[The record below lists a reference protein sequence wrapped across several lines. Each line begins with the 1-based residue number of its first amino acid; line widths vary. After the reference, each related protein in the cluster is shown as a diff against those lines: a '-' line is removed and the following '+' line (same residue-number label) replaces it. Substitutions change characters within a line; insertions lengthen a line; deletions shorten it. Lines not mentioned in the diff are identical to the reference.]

1 LRILVTGGT
10 GFVGS
15 RIVPALCG
23 EGHAVRALVRS
34 PVGGERI
41 KALGAEPVAGDI
53 ADAASLEAA
62 IEGCTHVVH
71 LVALI
76 KGRPAEFQAV
86 MTDGTRSLV
95 AAARQ
100 AGVERF
106 VLMSALGAAEPTPE
120 TVPYFRAKWA
130 MEQELKGS
138 GLEHTILR
146 PSFVFGKGGALPTFI
161 AQVRYSPLVTVIGDG
176 HQRSQ
181 PIWVDDVAAYVAN
194 AIGSPQAANTT
205 FELGG
210 PDIVDWDELYRLIAK
225 VLGKRR
231 GLIHVPFAIAGA
243 GARLTERLPGA
254 PLSED
259 QVKMLQ
265 GADNVVSNNEAQET
279 FGLPLVPLE
288 EQIRR
293 VASRP

>member
-1 LRILVTGGT
+1 MRILVTGGT

-23 EGHAVRALVRS
+23 EGHEVRALVRT
-34 PVGGERI
+34 PAAGERVE
-41 KALGAEPVAGDI
+41 AQGAEPVAGDI
-53 ADAASLEAA
+53 GNAASLQAA
-62 IEGCTHVVH
+62 LEGCSHVVH

-86 MTDGTRSLV
+86 MVDGTRSLV
-95 AAARQ
+95 AAARE

-106 VLMSALGAAEPTPE
+106 VLMSALGAAEPTAE

-130 MEQELKGS
+130 MEQEVKGS
-138 GLEHTILR
+138 GLEHTIFR

-161 AQVRYSPLVTVIGDG
+161 AQVRYSPLVTVIGNG
-176 HQRSQ
+176 RQRSQ

-194 AIGSPQAANTT
+194 AIGNTQAANRT

-210 PDIVDWDELYRLIAK
+210 PDTVDWDELYRLIAK

-231 GLIHVPFAIAGA
+231 GLIHVPFAVAGA

-265 GADNVVSNNEAQET
+265 GADNVVSNDEAVQT
-279 FGLPLVPLE
+279 FNLPLLPLQ

-293 VASRP
+293 VA

>member
-1 LRILVTGGT
+1 LQILVTGGT

-15 RIVPALCG
+15 RVVAALCAD
-23 EGHAVRALVRS
+23 GHTVRALVRS
-34 PVGGERI
+34 PAAGERI
-41 KALGAEPVAGDI
+41 KALGAEPVTGEI
-53 ADAASLEAA
+53 GNEASLRAA
-62 IEGCTHVVH
+62 LEGSTHVVH

-76 KGRPAEFQAV
+76 KGRPADFQAV

-95 AAARQ
+95 GAARD

-106 VLMSALGAAEPTPE
+106 VLMSALGAAEPTPR

-130 MEQELKGS
+130 MEQEVKGS
-138 GLEHTILR
+138 GLEYTIFR

-161 AQVRYSPLVTVIGDG
+161 AQVRYSPLVTVIGTG
-176 HQRSQ
+176 RQRSQ
-181 PIWVDDVAAYVAN
+181 PIWVDDVATYVAQ
-194 AIGSPQAANTT
+194 AIASPQAASRT

-210 PDIVDWDELYRLIAK
+210 PDTVDWDELYRLIAT

-231 GLIHVPFAIAGA
+231 LLLHVPFAVAGA

-254 PLSED
+254 PLSAD
-259 QVKMLQ
+259 QVQMLQ
-265 GADNVVSNNEAQET
+265 GPDNVVSNDEAVET
-279 FGLPLVPLE
+279 FKLTLVPLA

-293 VASRP
+293 VV

>member
-1 LRILVTGGT
+1 MRIFVTGAT

-15 RIVPALCG
+15 TIVPALCG
-23 EGHAVRALVRS
+23 EGHAVRALVRT
-34 PVGGERI
+34 PAGGERI
-41 KALGAEPVAGDI
+41 KALGAEPVVGDI
-53 ADAASLEAA
+53 SDAASLQAA

-71 LVALI
+71 LVAI
-76 KGRPAEFQAV
+76 IQGRPADFQRV

-95 AAARQ
+95 AAARES
-100 AGVERF
+100 GVERF

-130 MEQELKGS
+130 MEQEVKAS
-138 GLEHTILR
+138 GLQYTIFR
-146 PSFVFGKGGALPTFI
+146 PSFIFGKGGALPTFI
-161 AQVRYSPLVTVIGDG
+161 SQVRYSPLVTVIGHG
-176 HQRSQ
+176 RQRSQ
-181 PIWVDDVAAYVAN
+181 PIWVGDVASYVTRAVDN
-194 AIGSPQAANTT
+194 PRAANRT

-210 PDIVDWDELYRLIAK
+210 PYTVDWDELYRLIAK

-231 GLIHVPFAIAGA
+231 GLIHVPFAVAAA
-243 GARLTERLPGA
+243 GARLIQRLPGA

-265 GADNVVSNNEAQET
+265 GADNVPSNDEAVET
-279 FGLPLVPLE
+279 FNLPLVPLE

-293 VASRP
+293 VVSS